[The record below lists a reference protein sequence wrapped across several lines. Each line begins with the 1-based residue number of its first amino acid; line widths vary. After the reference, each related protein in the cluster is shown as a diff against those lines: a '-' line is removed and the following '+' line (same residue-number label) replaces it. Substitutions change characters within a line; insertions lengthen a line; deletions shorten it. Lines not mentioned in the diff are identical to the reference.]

1 MKPEDKYEL
10 CREMGEL
17 CVLRSEVNDT
27 QVAEVLKGVKKVDSL
42 QEWFKKYGNH
52 HREGLE

>member
-1 MKPEDKYEL
+1 
-10 CREMGEL
+10 MGEL